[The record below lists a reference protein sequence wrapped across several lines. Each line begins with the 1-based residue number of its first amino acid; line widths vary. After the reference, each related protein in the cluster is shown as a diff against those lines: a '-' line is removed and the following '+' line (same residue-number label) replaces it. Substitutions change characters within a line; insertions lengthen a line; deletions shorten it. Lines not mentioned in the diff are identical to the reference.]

1 MFIRVNTRIKHN
13 LTQGNKVIL
22 KDNYENHEWILDVVT
37 VLNNYSFIINK
48 IDKNDN
54 NYQDWITICDKLNQ
68 GICTIKALNDNIPS
82 YAVNIGDNMYMW
94 RDTIGLWDDNNPI
107 ELPYTNNSFYID
119 DVINFYLKR
128 QNPDGSL
135 NAYFENNPEDVLS
148 DIEGLENNEPSN
160 YRYIPEDK
168 YKC

>member
-48 IDKNDN
+48 IDKNDK

-68 GICTIKALNDNIPS
+68 GICTIKALNENIPS

-94 RDTIGLWDDNNPI
+94 RDTIGLWEDNNPI

-160 YRYIPEDK
+160 YRYIPEEK